1 MREDEL
7 GRRYSEGEQIFGEGQ
22 EGDRMYVIQAGR
34 VKIMKKSRTGD
45 MTIAVLESGDIFGEM
60 ALFDKLPR
68 SATAT
73 AMGDTRVLTIDKEKL
88 FQTISR
94 DPTLAFRIISSMSS
108 RIRRLDDELIQ
119 VKKNKLNIC
128 IDLDE
133 TCEYIL
139 EEAKNVIPAENG
151 SIMLLDEDGETLS
164 VRAAFGKEWNP
175 KIKLRVGEGV
185 AGDVLRT
192 GKAELINSVSQD
204 ARFKSGSAK
213 ISSMLCVPLKW
224 KTSIGTLNMSNSS
237 NKLFTLEDLKML
249 RSLAMYASI
258 AIQNAKSCA
267 QLRSTT
273 EEMIMHVS
281 LLDVS

>member
-7 GRRYSEGEQIFGEGQ
+7 GRIYSDGEQIFAEGQ

-34 VKIMKKSRTGD
+34 VKITKKTRTAE
-45 MTIAVLESGDIFGEM
+45 MSIAVLENGDIFGEM

-73 AMGDTRVLTIDKEKL
+73 AMGHTRVLSIDKEKL

-94 DPTLAFRIISSMSS
+94 DPTLAFRIIASMSS
-108 RIRRLDDELIQ
+108 RIRRLDDELIK
-119 VKKNKLNIC
+119 VKKKRLNIC
-128 IDLDE
+128 TDIDEICAYILDE
-133 TCEYIL
+133 
-139 EEAKNVIPAENG
+139 ARNVIPAENG

-164 VRAAFGKEWNP
+164 VKAAFGKEWNP
-175 KIKLRVGEGV
+175 KLKLRTGEGI
-185 AGDVLRT
+185 AGDVLKT
-192 GKAELINSVSQD
+192 GKAELINSVPQD
-204 ARFKSGSAK
+204 ARFKQGVAK
-213 ISSMLCVPLKW
+213 ITSMLCVPLKW
-224 KTSIGTLNMSNSS
+224 KTNAGTFNMSNST
-237 NKLFTLEDLKML
+237 NRLFTLEDLKLL

-267 QLRSTT
+267 QLKSTT

>member
-1 MREDEL
+1 MKEDEL
-7 GRRYSEGEQIFGEGQ
+7 GKLYSNGEVIFKEGQ
-22 EGDRMYVIQAGR
+22 EGDRMYVIQTGS
-34 VKIMKKSRTGD
+34 VKITKKSPAGD
-45 MTIAVLESGDIFGEM
+45 MPIAVLESGDIFGEM

-68 SATAT
+68 SATAV

-94 DPTLAFRIISSMSS
+94 DPTLAFRIISSMSH

-119 VKKNKLNIC
+119 VKKKKLNIC
-128 IDLDE
+128 IDIDE

-139 EEAKNVIPAENG
+139 EEAKNIIPAENC

-175 KIKLRVGEGV
+175 KLKLRIGEGV

-204 ARFKSGSAK
+204 ARFKSGAAK
-213 ISSMLCVPLKW
+213 ITSMLCVPLKW
-224 KTSIGTLNMSNSS
+224 KSNVGTINMSNSS
-237 NKLFTLEDLKML
+237 NKLFSLDDLKML
-249 RSLAMYASI
+249 RSLSMYASI
-258 AIQNAKSCA
+258 AIENAKSCA
-267 QLRSTT
+267 KLKSTT

-281 LLDVS
+281 LLDMS